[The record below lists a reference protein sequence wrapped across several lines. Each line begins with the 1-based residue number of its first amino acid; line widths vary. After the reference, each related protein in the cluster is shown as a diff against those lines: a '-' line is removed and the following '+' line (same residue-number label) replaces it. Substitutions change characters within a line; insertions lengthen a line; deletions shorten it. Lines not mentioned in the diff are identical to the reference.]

1 MSRIQDPLAPDVLAR
16 IRAGDREA
24 FEVLFRGW
32 YSRLADHA
40 ARLVASRDTAEDVV
54 QEVFVA
60 VWGRRERLP
69 EGDKMPAYLHR
80 AVRNRA
86 LNQIRGRK
94 TAVRWLERE
103 DPAQAADPV
112 ALTRLEDEELAGALR
127 EALDALS
134 PRGREVF
141 LLSREQGLSYPQI
154 ADTLGISVKTVET
167 LMSRALKVLRERLR
181 PRLVGEDGSS

>member
-16 IRAGDREA
+16 IRAGDRGA
-24 FEVLFRGW
+24 FEALFRAW
-32 YSRLADHA
+32 YPRLADHA

-60 VWGRRERLP
+60 IWGRRRRLP
-69 EGDKMPAYLHR
+69 EGSKLPAYLHR

-86 LNQIRGRK
+86 LNQIRRRK
-94 TAVRWLERE
+94 TAARWLERE
-103 DPAQAADPV
+103 DPVQAVEPV
-112 ALTRLEDEELAGALR
+112 AQERLEDEELAEVVRA
-127 EALDALS
+127 ALDGLA

-167 LMSRALKVLRERLR
+167 LMSRALKALRERLR
-181 PRLVGEDGSS
+181 PRLVGEVESP